1 MGILSK
7 IFGGNKLELAD
18 DVDEVVPNNQKEEQK
33 NQNNSNNNQN
43 DNPSPFLVDDED
55 NK

>member
-1 MGILSK
+1 MGLFSK

-33 NQNNSNNNQN
+33 NQN
-43 DNPSPFLVDDED
+43 DNPSPFVVKGRD